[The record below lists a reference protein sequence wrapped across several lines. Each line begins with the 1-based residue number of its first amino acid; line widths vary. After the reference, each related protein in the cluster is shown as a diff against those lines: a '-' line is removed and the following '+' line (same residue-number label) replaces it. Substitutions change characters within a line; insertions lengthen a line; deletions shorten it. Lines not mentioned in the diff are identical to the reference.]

1 MKYLFFLLL
10 FFVLFSCSS
19 PLERPYD
26 KVGFSKDIIKLK
38 GIVNEDKLNELED
51 YIELSSQLG
60 VNLIGKTYNDL
71 LYDIEISKNTE
82 INRRNDYARINI
94 QELLN
99 QRLKNDLCD
108 DDILKMQNKGIH
120 IHNKKSN
127 DSIEWY
133 EDVYYIDY

>member
-1 MKYLFFLLL
+1 MKYLFFFLL

-38 GIVNEDKLNELED
+38 GIVTEDKLNELED

-82 INRRNDYARINI
+82 INR
-94 QELLN
+94 
-99 QRLKNDLCD
+99 KND
-108 DDILKMQNKGIH
+108 
-120 IHNKKSN
+120 
-127 DSIEWY
+127 
-133 EDVYYIDY
+133 